1 MFSRWSYFASHRSLI
16 KSKQHVSFVKTLFI
30 IRELRLSLIF
40 LQLSTSYIL
49 SPVLIGERGFLL
61 QESYACDTDTL
72 HHCWL
77 TVLQKLS
84 RSSLL
89 SPGFDGL
96 IKTSII
102 IWDKNYIFLEFCNIQ
117 QSKTF
122 KKKYWFNEKDAV
134 SINLFFT

>member
-1 MFSRWSYFASHRSLI
+1 MISRWSYFASHRSLI
-16 KSKQHVSFVKTLFI
+16 TSEKHGSP
-30 IRELRLSLIF
+30 IF
-40 LQLSTSYIL
+40 WVCQNIVHHKKIEPFFDFPTFYIL

-102 IWDKNYIFLEFCNIQ
+102 IWDKNYTSRVLKWHLRFFLLRHAI
-117 QSKTF
+117 TL
-122 KKKYWFNEKDAV
+122 YV
-134 SINLFFT
+134 FFFR

>member
-1 MFSRWSYFASHRSLI
+1 MFVFYLHILMANDL
-16 KSKQHVSFVKTLFI
+16 KMI
-30 IRELRLSLIF
+30 IPCQSQIINNKWWTWIF
-40 LQLSTSYIL
+40 RGCPNIIHYKEIEPFFDFPTFYIL

-102 IWDKNYIFLEFCNIQ
+102 IWDKNYKSRVLQ
-117 QSKTF
+117 YYL
-122 KKKYWFNEKDAV
+122 KKFYKHM
-134 SINLFFT
+134 L